1 MTTYNITTYVR
12 NRDNRVYI
20 YVKYRGVK
28 IYIPTGMTTT
38 EKFQGREFPKKEPG
52 GKAKTFRLNDIYVH
66 IEEFIVH
73 NDNLA
78 ANEMKRRLRLLV
90 DGESPDEI
98 TLASSIRRFADTK
111 TKASTKATYI
121 CTARNVEAFD
131 AKATFSSV
139 TPEWL
144 QRFERHERT
153 KTRPSQR
160 KDGKGEARTGRMT
173 NGVAIDLR
181 NIRSVFNWALANEWT
196 TAYPFRAYK
205 IKQEQTRKRNLSYD
219 QVQAIK
225 MHGGRYA
232 DTFILMLYLIGINI
246 SDLYHLPKDCI
257 RDGRLEYRRNKT
269 GRLFSIKVEPEAAA
283 IIKRYEGKNS
293 LLCFGE
299 TCKDYKVFLKHMNS
313 ELKKV
318 VDCCTSYW
326 SRHTWASAAA
336 SLNIPVETISSAL
349 GHTNGLSV
357 TNIYINYDMHKVD
370 EANRIVIEW
379 VEKKNAIK

>member
-181 NIRSVFNWALANEWT
+181 NIRAVFNWALANEWT
-196 TAYPFRAYK
+196 TAYPFRAFK
-205 IKQEQTRKRNLSYD
+205 IKQEQTRKRNLSVD
-219 QVQAIK
+219 QVRQVIA
-225 MHGGRYA
+225 HGGRYA
-232 DTFILMLYLIGINI
+232 DTFMLMLFLIGINI
-246 SDLYHLPKDCI
+246 SDLYNLPKDCI

-269 GRLFSIKVEPEAAA
+269 GRLFSIKVEPEAQA
-283 IIKRYEGKNS
+283 IIDRYNGQDT
-293 LLCFGE
+293 LLCFAD
-299 TCKDYKVFLKHMNS
+299 TCKGYKDFLKHMNH
-313 ELKKV
+313 ELGGI
-318 VDCCTSYW
+318 VDGCTSYW
-326 SRHTWASAAA
+326 SRHTWASVAA
-336 SLNIPVETISSAL
+336 SLDVPMETISQAMGHSFGL
-349 GHTNGLSV
+349 GV
-357 TNIYINYDMHKVD
+357 TNIYVQYDTRKVD
-370 EANRIVIEW
+370 DANRKVIDW
-379 VEKKNAIK
+379 VLYGKK